1 MSLRRLRTF
10 IKVAEAGSFSAAA
23 SVAFVTHA
31 TVSQQ
36 MKQLE
41 DELGVVL
48 FDRSTRVPTLTDLGK
63 RILQKARDV
72 VTRYDAMVP
81 ESLDYEIRGELAFG
95 AVPTSL
101 SGLVPIALKKLQ
113 KRHDSLHIRVYPG
126 LSIELISQV
135 ERGSLDAAIVTKPV
149 RLPHNVQFTSLAMEP
164 IELITAAEEPL
175 DDPMEI
181 IRLRPFIRFSRRALV
196 GSLIDDW
203 LQKQKIPVIETMEL
217 ESLDTIATMVSHN
230 LGVSMV
236 PRSCVARP
244 DLLLMRHFELPNAP
258 VGRDIG
264 LIYRRNTPKAPLIDL
279 LSATLL
285 DTVAIET
292 S

>member
-81 ESLDYEIRGELAFG
+81 ESLDYEVRGELAFG

-181 IRLRPFIRFSRRALV
+181 IRERPFIRFSRRALV

-230 LGVSMV
+230 LGVSIV

-244 DLLLMRHFELPNAP
+244 DLLSMRHFQIPNAP

-285 DTVAIET
+285 DTVAVEA

>member
-181 IRLRPFIRFSRRALV
+181 IRERPFIRFSRRALV

-230 LGVSMV
+230 LGVSIV

-244 DLLLMRHFELPNAP
+244 DLLSMRHFQIPNAP

-285 DTVAIET
+285 DTVAVEA